1 MSIFVFFCVIVLLA
15 IEVEYCAQ
23 VYFVAAVCGPYPHLE
38 KVMDIKGK
46 VAVVSGGAS
55 GMGLEIVK
63 RLVSLGAKAAI
74 FDMNAAAGEAVVAE
88 LGEAVMFADVNVTSE
103 ESVQAGVNATMAA
116 FGAIHI
122 CVNCAGIATGS
133 KTLGKD
139 GPFPLD
145 LWQKTLAVNLTG
157 TFNVLRLCAEQM
169 AKNTP
174 DNEDGV
180 RGAIVNTASVA
191 AFEGQVGQAAYSAS
205 KGGIVGMTLPI
216 ARDLSTVGIRV
227 NTIAPGLINTPM
239 FESLPAP
246 VYQALSS
253 TPLFPK
259 RLGRAHEI
267 AHMVTSIIEN
277 DYINGECIR
286 MDAGLRM
293 QPK

>member
-1 MSIFVFFCVIVLLA
+1 
-15 IEVEYCAQ
+15 
-23 VYFVAAVCGPYPHLE
+23 
-38 KVMDIKGK
+38 MDIKGK

-88 LGEAVMFADVNVTSE
+88 LGDSVMFADVNVTSE

-169 AKNTP
+169 AKNIP

-259 RLGRAHEI
+259 RLGRAAEI

>member
-1 MSIFVFFCVIVLLA
+1 
-15 IEVEYCAQ
+15 
-23 VYFVAAVCGPYPHLE
+23 
-38 KVMDIKGK
+38 MDIKGK

-63 RLVSLGAKAAI
+63 RLVNLGAKAAI

-88 LGEAVMFADVNVTSE
+88 LGESVMFADVNVTSE

-169 AKNTP
+169 AKNTL

-259 RLGRAHEI
+259 RLGRAPEI